1 MTLAENIVFMTVAH
15 FAPSEIA
22 QNVQDLR
29 SCILEAPGF
38 CRNERPKRAQMNLC
52 PVGRGEMLK

>member
-29 SCILEAPGF
+29 SCILEVPSF
-38 CRNERPKRAQMNLC
+38 CRNERHKRA
-52 PVGRGEMLK
+52 